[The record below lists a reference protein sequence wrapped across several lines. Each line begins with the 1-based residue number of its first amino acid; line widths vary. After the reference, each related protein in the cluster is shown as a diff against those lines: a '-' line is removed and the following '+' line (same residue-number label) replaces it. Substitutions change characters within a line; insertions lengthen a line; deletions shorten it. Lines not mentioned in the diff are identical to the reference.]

1 MSAKSSITLRVS
13 VLETCQL
20 NCRYCLPS
28 LNPPIP
34 QKNWM
39 TLEQY
44 EDFAAAATSFN
55 ISKVRFTGGEPLL
68 RRELASII
76 KIFATHLPG
85 SARAVTTNGLLFERC
100 GDKLVNAGLNNIT
113 FHLDT
118 LKAERYPAIMGPGSP
133 EQVFTAIGY
142 AQSLGLC
149 PKVNVVVQNGVNTD
163 ELGAFLCW
171 SQKAAVQ
178 VRFIEL
184 MNTGSARGFVAKHFI
199 SGQDILGILQERFSI
214 TAVGRHDPHAAAEE
228 FLVGELGVNFGLIA
242 SDTRPFCHSC
252 NRLRLS
258 VTGNLRGCLYE
269 PAPEPLVFHDGS
281 VNAQILHR
289 LQTKRSFHPS
299 TRLNADFS
307 MSQIGG

>member
-1 MSAKSSITLRVS
+1 M
-13 VLETCQL
+13 
-20 NCRYCLPS
+20 PS

-39 TLEQY
+39 TLLHY
-44 EDFAAAATSFN
+44 EDFAAAVTAFD
-55 ISKVRFTGGEPLL
+55 ISKIRFTGGEPLL

-76 KIFATHLPG
+76 KIFATHLPN
-85 SARAVTTNGLLFERC
+85 RTLAVTTNGLLFRRC
-100 GDKLVNAGLNNIT
+100 GDKLVGAGLNHIT

-118 LKAERYPAIMGPGSP
+118 LKAERYPEIMGSGTP

-142 AQSLGLC
+142 AQSLGLR

-163 ELGAFLCW
+163 ELADFLHW
-171 SQKAAVQ
+171 SHKEGVQ

-199 SGQDILGILQERFSI
+199 SGQNILSILQERFSI
-214 TAVGRHDPHAAAEE
+214 DSVGRHDPHAAAEE
-228 FLVGELGVNFGLIA
+228 FMVKELGVTFGLIA

-258 VTGNLRGCLYE
+258 VTGQLRGCLYE
-269 PAPEPLVFHDGS
+269 PAPAPLGFHNGFLPEQ
-281 VNAQILHR
+281 VLHK
-289 LQTKRSFHPS
+289 LQSKKSFHPS
-299 TRLNADFS
+299 TLQNADFS